1 MPVGTTNSCPILT
14 LRPQIKFVP
23 QEILGIV
30 LFQFVILSRRFFFET
45 LSFVCGEGTQGGTLS
60 RPPQTCCSASS
71 EASFYIFSR
80 GATVAQNTMSTR
92 SGPRLD
98 PNAGCGVP
106 LSPSSLVPQT
116 PMSPSYLVP
125 RPSSY
130 NLDETMFVASV
141 RKGYHEEFQQA
152 IAEAMRVYAG

>member
-1 MPVGTTNSCPILT
+1 MKTVG
-14 LRPQIKFVP
+14 
-23 QEILGIV
+23 
-30 LFQFVILSRRFFFET
+30 
-45 LSFVCGEGTQGGTLS
+45 FVCGEGTQGGTLS

-106 LSPSSLVPQT
+106 LSPS
-116 PMSPSYLVP
+116 YFVP

-152 IAEAMRVYAG
+152 IAEAMRVYAGQISRLDAAWPPSSTVVPGSSNATPLVVGEDLLD

>member
-1 MPVGTTNSCPILT
+1 MKTVG
-14 LRPQIKFVP
+14 
-23 QEILGIV
+23 
-30 LFQFVILSRRFFFET
+30 
-45 LSFVCGEGTQGGTLS
+45 FVCGEGTQGGTLS
-60 RPPQTCCSASS
+60 WPPQTCCSVSS

-92 SGPRLD
+92 SGPRFDL
-98 PNAGCGVP
+98 NAGCGVP

-116 PMSPSYLVP
+116 PMSPSYFVP

-152 IAEAMRVYAG
+152 IAEAMRVYTSQISRLDAAWPPSSTVVPGSSNATPLVVGEDLLD

>member
-1 MPVGTTNSCPILT
+1 MKTVG
-14 LRPQIKFVP
+14 
-23 QEILGIV
+23 
-30 LFQFVILSRRFFFET
+30 
-45 LSFVCGEGTQGGTLS
+45 FVCGEGTQGGTLS

-152 IAEAMRVYAG
+152 IAEATRVYAGQISRLDAAWPPSSTVVPGSSDATPLVVGEDLLD